1 MAVGFNGFLMAD
13 AKRPPDTEHTD
24 TPIKSSS
31 TLNKDDEAA
40 FNEAM
45 KGVKRYQHNHVMHT
59 ASTPDPQNVALP
71 ARRQAAE
78 QMISPP
84 VDGLSDTLLLPL
96 GPEDSVE
103 YRRSGVQLS
112 RMRKLK
118 QGQLPVEYC
127 LDLHGYR
134 VDEARATLMAF
145 LGFAQANNMRCV
157 KIIHGKSHRRKSS
170 RPTLKDYL
178 NTWLRQIP
186 SVQAFC
192 TTPPTDGGAGSMYVL
207 VNRQQHKKNES

>member
-1 MAVGFNGFLMAD
+1 MAD
-13 AKRPPDTEHTD
+13 AKHPPDAVQAD
-24 TPIKSSS
+24 SSN
-31 TLNKDDEAA
+31 TLNNSKALNEEDKAA

-45 KGVKRYQHNHVMHT
+45 KGVKRYQHNKVIHT
-59 ASTPDPQNVALP
+59 SSEPHPHHAALP
-71 ARRQAAE
+71 TRRLAAE
-78 QMISPP
+78 QAITQD
-84 VDGLSDTLLLPL
+84 VDGLSDSLLLPL
-96 GPEDSVE
+96 GPEASVE
-103 YRRSGVQLS
+103 YRRSGVQLN

-134 VDEARATLMAF
+134 VEEARTTLMAF

-186 SVQAFC
+186 CVQAFC
-192 TTPPTDGGAGSMYVL
+192 TTPPVDGGAGSMYVL
-207 VNRQQHKKNES
+207 VNRQQHRKNE